1 MIYLTSYNV
10 SRFVSGIKA
19 RDESRSWG
27 PIPPMQYLAYFKQG
41 RGVRSYTD
49 DDKIL
54 EDKSK

>member
-27 PIPPMQYLAYFKQG
+27 QIPHMQYLAYFKQG